1 MNGVEAGKVSMDL
14 ATKPGIPDLP
24 LTALIGYGQGGADM
38 IRVSSSLSIPAVLKG
53 GDGHDVLVG
62 GSGADYMYGDAGR
75 DLMIGRAGKDY
86 LRGNG
91 QDDILIGGST
101 AYDNNTAAL
110 DAIMAE
116 WTRTDSGFS
125 TRVGRLKSG
134 VSDGL
139 NTTYN
144 LIADGSSR
152 TVFDDNVQDTL
163 YGDADYDWLL
173 ANTDADGGSAN
184 DLIFTAESVTDID

>member
-1 MNGVEAGKVSMDL
+1 
-14 ATKPGIPDLP
+14 
-24 LTALIGYGQGGADM
+24 
-38 IRVSSSLSIPAVLKG
+38 
-53 GDGHDVLVG
+53 
-62 GSGADYMYGDAGR
+62 
-75 DLMIGRAGKDY
+75 
-86 LRGNG
+86 
-91 QDDILIGGST
+91 
-101 AYDNNTAAL
+101 
-110 DAIMAE
+110 MAE

-163 YGDADYDWLL
+163 YGDADNDWLL